1 MIFKLSRASGLPIV
15 LEEDEVQ
22 EINRLEAQGRW
33 TELDELHTTL
43 RQSEDLKEI
52 RIETSSLGELRFL
65 LEAIDDEHDF
75 LIDFKRLL
83 IIIQDQGRDH

>member
-22 EINRLEAQGRW
+22 EIKRLENQGRW
-33 TELDELHTTL
+33 TELDELHTML

-75 LIDFKRLL
+75 LIDFKRML